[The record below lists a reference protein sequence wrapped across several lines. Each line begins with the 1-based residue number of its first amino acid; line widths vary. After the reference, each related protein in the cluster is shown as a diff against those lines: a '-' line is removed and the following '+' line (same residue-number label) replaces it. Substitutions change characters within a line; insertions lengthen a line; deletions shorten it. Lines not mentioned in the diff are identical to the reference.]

1 MAGGN
6 APKLPP
12 PSSSA
17 QSHQNKSRWESSSS
31 AAATDHKLSG
41 SASTSIAE
49 SKSKSK
55 HSHNPGKDR
64 TPTTTSATPN
74 KSKEANNKPPTP
86 TPKPKPRSEIP
97 LRPENPNA
105 HFGPPPVFPF
115 PDQPPPPAYGFHML
129 DRRTIVLA
137 DGSVR
142 SYFALPPDYANFMPM
157 LRPGFR
163 PELRGPPEFGLD
175 RSHFPMNPDFLPE
188 FRPEFRGPDDPL
200 ARTRNQEYW
209 NSLGPGPES
218 SLKRKFGEEERRGND
233 AFERQPQHAL
243 QYRITSTNAN
253 GPGPSGLD
261 NLGRGE
267 EMRPTKYMKTGEVNV
282 GKLKHNDVD
291 QNSLRKAFSHF
302 VKLIYEN
309 ANQKRNYL
317 ADGKQGPL
325 QCLACGR
332 TSKDYPDMHSLIM
345 HMYNSDSGNLLVD
358 HLGFHKALCILMGW
372 NHLMPPDNSKAYQML
387 SSDEA
392 IANQDDLILWP
403 PSVLI
408 HNTLTGKGRDG
419 RMEGIGNRPMDSILG
434 DLGFSSGKSMS
445 LFSREG
451 HLGIH
456 VVKFPGGAKGL
467 KEALRLA
474 EHFEKQNRG
483 RKDWARVQ
491 SSPTFNKEDD
501 NNPNLVKLDAT
512 TGEKKRIFYGHI
524 ATVSDLDKV
533 TFEIKKKV
541 TIESKRDYKKHS
553 K

>member
-64 TPTTTSATPN
+64 TPNTTSATPN

-175 RSHFPMNPDFLPE
+175 RPHFPMNPDFLPE

-332 TSKDYPDMHSLIM
+332 
-345 HMYNSDSGNLLVD
+345 SD
-358 HLGFHKALCILMGW
+358 I
-372 NHLMPPDNSKAYQML
+372 
-387 SSDEA
+387 
-392 IANQDDLILWP
+392 DL
-403 PSVLI
+403 
-408 HNTLTGKGRDG
+408 
-419 RMEGIGNRPMDSILG
+419 
-434 DLGFSSGKSMS
+434 
-445 LFSREG
+445 
-451 HLGIH
+451 
-456 VVKFPGGAKGL
+456 
-467 KEALRLA
+467 
-474 EHFEKQNRG
+474 
-483 RKDWARVQ
+483 
-491 SSPTFNKEDD
+491 
-501 NNPNLVKLDAT
+501 
-512 TGEKKRIFYGHI
+512 
-524 ATVSDLDKV
+524 
-533 TFEIKKKV
+533 
-541 TIESKRDYKKHS
+541 
-553 K
+553 

>member
-6 APKLPP
+6 APKPP
-12 PSSSA
+12 PSSSSA
-17 QSHQNKSRWESSSS
+17 QSHHHKSRWQSSSS
-31 AAATDHKLSG
+31 AAATDHKP
-41 SASTSIAE
+41 SASTSIVE
-49 SKSKSK
+49 SKSKPSPNSSK
-55 HSHNPGKDR
+55 DK
-64 TPTTTSATPN
+64 TATTGTTTPN
-74 KSKEANNKPPTP
+74 KNKDSTHKPP
-86 TPKPKPRSEIP
+86 TPKPKPRSENLP
-97 LRPENPNA
+97 RPENPNL
-105 HFGPPPVFPF
+105 HLGPQPVFPF
-115 PDQPPPPAYGFHML
+115 PDPPPPPAYGFHKL

-142 SYFALPPDYANFMPM
+142 SYFALPPDYANFTHLPRPG
-157 LRPGFR
+157 LRPEF
-163 PELRGPPEFGLD
+163 RGPPEFGLD
-175 RSHFPMNPDFLPE
+175 RPHFPMSPDFLPE
-188 FRPEFRGPDDPL
+188 FRPEFRGPDDSF
-200 ARTRNQEYW
+200 ARSRNQEYW

-218 SLKRKFGEEERRGND
+218 LMKRKFGEEERKGND

-243 QYRITSTNAN
+243 QYRNASTNVN
-253 GPGPSGLD
+253 GPGPSGLY

-267 EMRPTKYMKTGEVNV
+267 EMRPAKYMKTGEGNV

-291 QNSLRKAFSHF
+291 QYQLKKAFLHF

-332 TSKDYPDMHSLIM
+332 ASKNFPDMHGLIM
-345 HMYNSDSGNLLVD
+345 HTYNSDSGDLLVD

-372 NHLMPPDNSKAYQML
+372 NYLMPPDNSKAYHIL
-387 SSDEA
+387 SANDA
-392 IANQDDLILWP
+392 AANQDDLIMWP

-408 HNTLTGKGRDG
+408 HNTITGKGRDG
-419 RMEGIGNRPMDSILG
+419 RMEGIGNRPMDSILR
-434 DLGFSSGKSMS
+434 DLGFSKGKSMS

-456 VVKFPGGAKGL
+456 VVKFPGGESGL
-467 KEALRLA
+467 MDALRLA

-483 RKDWARVQ
+483 RKEWAHVQ
-491 SSPTFNKEDD
+491 SSTFNKEDD
-501 NNPNLVKLDAT
+501 NNPNLVQLDAK
-512 TGEKKRIFYGHI
+512 TGEKMRILYGHL

-541 TIESKRDYKKHS
+541 TIESRREYNKLLK
-553 K
+553 